1 MLGFK
6 EIAALLSAVGL
17 LSFQPSATLDSV
29 EPGELRTEEIRFTS
43 TFKGVDSDGQTL
55 VWSSDAPTGKS
66 GLVMRIVPLSSPA
79 SSAEAVWPVS
89 ATLITRDSTGAT
101 MESRLY
107 GIIDWSKQE
116 LRLHGNCESGAKSGS
131 SVTALGKF
139 SHLDVTGTLDVLP
152 LTASR

>member
-1 MLGFK
+1 MFGFK
-6 EIAALLSAVGL
+6 EIAAVLSALGL
-17 LSFQPSATLDSV
+17 LTIQPSATLVSF
-29 EPGELRTEEIRFTS
+29 EPRELRASEIEFTT

-55 VWSSDAPTGKS
+55 VWSSDTPISKS

-79 SSAEAVWPVS
+79 SSAESVWPVS
-89 ATLITRDSTGAT
+89 ATVITRDSTGAA
-101 MESRLY
+101 MESTLY

-116 LRLHGNCESGAKSGS
+116 LRLHGNGESGARIGS

-139 SHLDVTGTLDVLP
+139 SHLDVAGTLDVLP